1 MYNKDVMDYI
11 NSLPPDE
18 QFNPNKDDGTFLMH
32 YNDWKDQFSTLFLN
46 VDFPEDWTGVR
57 FKSAW
62 TKSNSGGL
70 PNKFQ
75 KDVLERYAKN
85 PQFLVTP

>member
-1 MYNKDVMDYI
+1 M

-18 QFNPNKDDGTFLMH
+18 QFDLDEDDGTFFIP
-32 YNDWKDQFSTLFLN
+32 YEEWKDIFSALFLN
-46 VDFPEDWTGVR
+46 LDFPDHWTGVR

-70 PNKFQ
+70 PSAYEKPLLDQ
-75 KDVLERYAKN
+75 YAKN
-85 PQFLVTP
+85 PQFILRPA